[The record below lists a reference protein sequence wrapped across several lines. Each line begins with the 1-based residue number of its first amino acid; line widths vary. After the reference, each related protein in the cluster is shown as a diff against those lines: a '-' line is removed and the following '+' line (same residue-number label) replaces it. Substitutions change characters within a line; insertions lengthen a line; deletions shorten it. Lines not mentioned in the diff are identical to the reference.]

1 MLRVNIY
8 LTDELNKEIERQ
20 ALISKKSKAEV
31 VREALEKGLKK
42 AQPKSAQALLDFAKA
57 AEKIPTKG
65 KLPKDLIENMDYYT
79 WGGDKSG
86 QNGGRGC

>member
-8 LTDELNKEIERQ
+8 LTEELNREIEQ
-20 ALISKKSKAEV
+20 QSMLANKPKAEV

-42 AQPKSAQALLDFAKA
+42 THPKSTQALLNFAHLV
-57 AEKIPTKG
+57 EKIPTKG

-79 WGGDKSG
+79 WGGEK
-86 QNGGRGC
+86 NG

>member
-8 LTDELNKEIERQ
+8 LTEELNREIEQQSR
-20 ALISKKSKAEV
+20 LTNKPKAEV

-42 AQPKSAQALLDFAKA
+42 AHPKSAQALLEFAHL

-79 WGGDKSG
+79 WGGEK
-86 QNGGRGC
+86 NG

>member
-8 LTDELNKEIERQ
+8 LTEELNREIEQ
-20 ALISKKSKAEV
+20 ISRISDISKAEV
-31 VREALEKGLKK
+31 VREALKKGLKK
-42 AQPKSAQALLDFAKA
+42 THPKSAQALLEFAHL

-79 WGGDKSG
+79 WGGEK
-86 QNGGRGC
+86 NA